1 MFTRDTFRAGSD
13 PSTLARAAKAW
24 DNSLLDGGFLPA
36 KPESEI
42 SEQLTP
48 LFGDAEGMVFA
59 ADQRLIDKLNDCTGE
74 DLIVASGICPLPP
87 YYNSLMNQGM
97 WNTEEGTCPLPMGA
111 EEAIDFMISSPP
123 PIMLANLIKAG
134 GISPRTTVL
143 IEETDFYAEWTL
155 DKILNYTKEEIT
167 EDKKNELKARL
178 RGFIEVEYSKNTE
191 CFERLRRIT
200 LGMDTVIG
208 QLITFEDSD
217 PSYADAVDEQVV
229 KWRSMSGGDLLD
241 ESGLRA
247 AAFYGMPLVRA
258 CSGLGLQGGVVVAE
272 GVSNLVI
279 SNDSIPFNVARV
291 RAFRQLAN
299 TDDVDRPMV
308 AGFPAPRGSTSLYKG
323 DSLDKMGPAE
333 SPVAWGG
340 VAEMPERLGSKA
352 LALLAPGDRYLGEA
366 ILAAYFEP
374 ENEGFDILLA
384 QSKRNIRYVLTGETS

>member
-1 MFTRDTFRAGSD
+1 MLTRDIFRAGSD
-13 PSTLARAAKAW
+13 PSTLARAAGVW
-24 DNSLLDGGFLPA
+24 DSSLLDGGFLPDR
-36 KPESEI
+36 PEAGI

-59 ADQRLIDKLNDCTGE
+59 TDQRLLDKLNDCAGE
-74 DLIVASGICPLPP
+74 GLIVASGICPLPP
-87 YYNSLMNQGM
+87 YYNSLMNRGM
-97 WNTEEGTCPLPMGA
+97 WNTEEGTRPLPMGA
-111 EEAIDFMISSPP
+111 EEAIDFMVSSPP

-167 EDKKNELKARL
+167 EDKKSELKARL

-208 QLITFEDSD
+208 QLITFKDSD
-217 PSYADAVDEQVV
+217 PNYADAVAEQVA

-241 ESGLRA
+241 ENGLRA
-247 AAFYGMPLVRA
+247 AAFYGMPLVNA
-258 CSGLGLQGGVVVAE
+258 CLGLGLQEGVVIAE

-279 SNDSIPFNVARV
+279 PDDGIGFNTARI
-291 RAFRQLAN
+291 RAFRELATN
-299 TDDVDRPMV
+299 INRPMI
-308 AGFPAPRGSTSLYKG
+308 AGFPAPRGSVSLYKG
-323 DSLDKMGPAE
+323 DSLDRMGPAD
-333 SPVAWGG
+333 SPGVSGG
-340 VAEMPERLGSKA
+340 VVEIPGRLGPKA

-374 ENEGFDILLA
+374 ENEGFDRLLA
-384 QSKRNIRYVLTGETS
+384 QSERNIRYVLTGETL